1 MGSIVKNN
9 TYKSLIHNIKLSISG
24 TDLDFTE
31 ITLGKAIFLLSV
43 PMVLEM
49 LMESVFAVVDIYFV
63 SSLGAGAVA
72 VVGLTE
78 SLMTIVYALSI
89 GLSTATTAIVAR
101 RIGEKSAKS
110 ASTAAF
116 QAILVGFS
124 LSVVIGIL
132 GIFFA
137 EEILLLM
144 GAEPEIAVAY
154 KSYTAIILGSN
165 CVIMLLFIINA
176 VFRSSGDAAISMRV
190 LWLANLLNIFL
201 DPMLI
206 FGWGPFPELGITGA
220 AIATT
225 TGRGIAVIYQV
236 ILLFGGKRRI
246 KMAVSDLKVQWQT
259 MFTLI
264 KLSMGGIG
272 QTLIATSSWL
282 GLVRIMA
289 VFGSEALAGY
299 TIAIR
304 IILFILLPSW
314 GLANAA
320 STMVGQNLGAGK
332 PARAE
337 KAVYI
342 TGYLNMAFLGI
353 CSLAFLIFPR
363 ALIQIFI
370 LDENVVSIGALILRT
385 LSIGFILYGLGMVMV
400 QALNG
405 AGDTYTPTLINF
417 CCFWL
422 FEIPLAYFLAINLG
436 LEGYG
441 VALAVVIAESI
452 MTLVALMIFRRGRWK
467 LRKI

>member
-1 MGSIVKNN
+1 MGSIAKNN
-9 TYKSLIHNIKLSISG
+9 TYKSFIHNLKLSISG
-24 TDLDFTE
+24 TELDFTE
-31 ITLGKAIFLLSV
+31 IKLGKAIFLLSV

-49 LMESVFAVVDIYFV
+49 IMESVFAVVDIYFV

-78 SLMTIVYALSI
+78 SLMTIIYAVSI

-116 QAILVGFS
+116 QAILVGFT
-124 LSVVIGIL
+124 LSVLTGIL

-220 AIATT
+220 AIATS
-225 TGRGIAVIYQV
+225 TGRGIAVIYQI

-246 KMAVSDLKVQWQT
+246 KMALSDLKIQWQT
-259 MFTLI
+259 MFSLV

-289 VFGSEALAGY
+289 EFGSEALAGY

-337 KAVYI
+337 RAVYI
-342 TGYLNMAFLGI
+342 TGYLNMAFLGF
-353 CSLAFLIFPR
+353 CSLAFLIFPK

-370 LDENVVSIGALILRT
+370 LDEAVVDIGALILRT

-422 FEIPLAYFLAINLG
+422 LEIPLAYFLAIKTG
-436 LEGYG
+436 FEAYG
-441 VALAVVIAESI
+441 VAMAVVIAESI
-452 MTLVALMIFRRGRWK
+452 MTLVALTIFRRGRWK